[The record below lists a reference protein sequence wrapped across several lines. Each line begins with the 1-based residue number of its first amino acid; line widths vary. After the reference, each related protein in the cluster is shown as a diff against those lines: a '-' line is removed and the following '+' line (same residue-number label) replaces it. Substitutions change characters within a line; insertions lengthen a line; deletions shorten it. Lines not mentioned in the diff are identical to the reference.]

1 MIKKGNITL
10 VFLISIFYTS
20 CATIFNL
27 PDEHLTVI
35 TDTPARISVNNF
47 HSDTSSE
54 SSNLYVPRSSNPL
67 KLTVTNSQSTR
78 NYNIRPRNSF
88 AYWLNLYP
96 STMWL
101 GFLVD
106 MHNPKRYSYPR
117 TVYINTNEASNSY
130 LTYIPL
136 DSATAKRKSIIKFTP
151 FRIVALSNPGVE
163 LSYERKTGNQFS
175 TEFMATYLL
184 PSNILET
191 GSYNPDARGYRIGVE
206 EKFYLNKS
214 APLGPYLAIG
224 MNHLHTHY
232 NEIASFG
239 PEGINSRDSNLESYS
254 DSILIYKRT
263 TDFNFLFGYQDIS
276 NRISFDFYCG
286 LGIRHKDVV
295 HKNRV
300 NPNDVMV
307 MPIDLNFNYIS
318 NIDGRFQTVILLLGI
333 KIGWIF

>member
-1 MIKKGNITL
+1 MGKIGDIGL
-10 VFLISIFYTS
+10 VFLMTIFCDS

-27 PDEHLTVI
+27 PDEHLTVV
-35 TDTPARISVNNF
+35 TDKPTRISVNSF

-136 DSATAKRKSIIKFTP
+136 DSATAKRKNIIKFAP

-163 LSYERKTGNQFS
+163 LSYERKTGKQFS
-175 TEFMATYLL
+175 TELMATWLL

-191 GSYNPDARGYRIGVE
+191 GSINPDARGYRLGVE

-214 APLGPYLAIG
+214 TPLGPYLG
-224 MNHLHTHY
+224 LGLKHLHTHY

-254 DSILIYKRT
+254 DSILINKRT
-263 TDFNFLFGYQDIS
+263 TDFNFIFGYQDIA

-286 LGIRHKDVV
+286 LGIRYKNVIHE
-295 HKNRV
+295 NRV
-300 NPNDVMV
+300 NPDDVMV
-307 MPIDLNFNYIS
+307 SPIDLNFKYIS
-318 NIDGRFQTVILLLGI
+318 NLNGNFQTIILLLGI